1 MTIMNKQV
9 KFFIFFY
16 SFIFTSCQFANAQE
30 DPAGVFLEPVVT
42 YELGETDVNY
52 PAPISNSS
60 GNADGFG
67 LGLRVGLHVY
77 ETFFVGLDGRYS
89 MPKFKDSGVSYN
101 SDSKTYNWGP
111 VIGMQMP
118 DLGLRFWGTYVI
130 DGGMDPDASGNLDVR
145 FKDGRGFRLGAG
157 FRLAAV
163 SLNIEYQEVKY
174 GQTDLEQIGPFAPG
188 VDVGGVDLENKSW
201 IASVSFPVEFK

>member
-1 MTIMNKQV
+1 MIMNKQV
-9 KFFIFFY
+9 KLFVIFC

-30 DPAGVFLEPVVT
+30 DSAGVFLEPAVT
-42 YELGETDVNY
+42 YEFGETDVNY
-52 PAPISNSS
+52 PAPLSNSS

-89 MPKFKDSGVSYN
+89 MPKFKDSGVSY
-101 SDSKTYNWGP
+101 DADAKAYNWGP

-118 DLGLRFWGTYVI
+118 DLGLRIWGTYVI

-145 FKDGRGFRLGAG
+145 FQDGRGFRLGAG

-163 SLNIEYQEVKY
+163 SLNVEYQEVKY

-188 VDVGGVDLENKSW
+188 TDVGGVDLENKSW
-201 IASVSFPVEFK
+201 IASVSFPIEFK